1 VDLQAVKTSLDA
13 WMKSL
18 QETLVD
24 TRNDLHKVLGLTLQI
39 KKQTIKADLRVNQ
52 ERTDAKAEAT

>member
-18 QETLVD
+18 QEILVD
-24 TRNDLHKVLGLTLQI
+24 TRKDLHEVLGLTLQV
-39 KKQTIKADLRVNQ
+39 KAQTMKADIRINQ
-52 ERTDAKAEAT
+52 ERTEAKIEAT